1 MSEKDKQLIA
11 KAQAMPFYQWDLI
24 SNLKEQCESEEA
36 KEIIHRI
43 MVSNYHREEAYNH
56 YD

>member
-11 KAQAMPFYQWDLI
+11 KAQTMPFYQWDLI

-36 KEIIHRI
+36 REIIHRI

-56 YD
+56 ND

>member
-24 SNLKEQCESEEA
+24 SNLKEQCDSEEA
-36 KEIIHRI
+36 RNILHSI

-56 YD
+56 ND